1 VILLK
6 IEHKGSPYENFPL
19 SFRLYQYASCPYC
32 AQIRTY
38 LDYFGFSYHVTEVD
52 SYSKEELTKFTRARQ
67 LPILVIEDKL
77 STERHKQR
85 FHLTNAT
92 AILSALE
99 SVRNDKHINFNKIL
113 TQYLPILKE
122 NKLFSTSNPFK
133 YHVSNSE
140 LNSVEW
146 RRWVNNDATPAFR
159 LNSVS
164 NLKDLFETFD
174 FYSKK
179 SHWRSRYGPLKYFYV
194 YYSNALQTYQS
205 APALLEQL

>member
-1 VILLK
+1 
-6 IEHKGSPYENFPL
+6 
-19 SFRLYQYASCPYC
+19 LYQYASCPYC
-32 AQIRTY
+32 AQIRAY

-67 LPILVIEDKL
+67 LPILVIEDKM
-77 STERHKQR
+77 SSDRNKHR
-85 FHLTNAT
+85 FNLTNAT

-99 SVRNDKHINFNKIL
+99 SVRNDKHINFNNIL

-122 NKLFSTSNPFK
+122 NKLFSTSNPYK
-133 YHVSNSE
+133 YNVSNSE

-146 RRWVNNDATPAFR
+146 RRWINNNAIPAFR

-164 NLKDLFETFD
+164 NLKDLIETFD

-179 SHWRSRYGPLKYFYV
+179 SDWRARYGPLKYLYV
-194 YYSNALQTYQS
+194 YYSNALQTYTS
-205 APALLEQL
+205 ASSLIDQV